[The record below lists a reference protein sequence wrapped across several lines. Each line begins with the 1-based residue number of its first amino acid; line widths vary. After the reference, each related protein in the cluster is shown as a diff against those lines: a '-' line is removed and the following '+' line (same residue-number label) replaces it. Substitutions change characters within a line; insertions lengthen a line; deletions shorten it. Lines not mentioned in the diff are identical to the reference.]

1 MEKNPTEDEVVQFV
15 LGIKKSEPELGIARL
30 HARIKS
36 DEPTWALSVN
46 RLRSIL
52 RSHSLTNTS
61 LTATSNDSGMAIAD
75 EFRDRLYI
83 SQTVSSPVSNLT
95 LPTGIEVFT
104 SRSRG
109 KGLQVSSTLPESIP
123 EGAMLWTEPALVL
136 IPPISL
142 VGLIPTGKAC
152 SYCSRPLVSMSS
164 LIASCSTCSGRWCS
178 SRCRKLDKIHK
189 YIRHGK
195 YTSEWIAIEQFAVEN
210 EWSAFYQYAYT
221 LAASIFDD
229 QDEGQF
235 SKHFVRDGVAG
246 LAKIRQDIRQK
257 ADPQHGKAM
266 FMGEQLEMMW
276 EAGYKVLCKF
286 FSHLSAPSYEEY
298 LSGIGM
304 VNINNLDGSIYLL
317 QSHLNHSC
325 EPSVDV
331 KIVGRTAGVKVTAK
345 RQLYPGEEL
354 TTTYVDLKKDVMFRR
369 QKLLE
374 GWGFWC
380 TCPRCMREQDGTL
393 EDGQRENKS
402 PSSKDNVGRNTI
414 ADADSPK
421 KKKKG
426 KSKSKK
432 PTSEP
437 ARVRKKS
444 VTFDDN
450 VVQIEI

>member
-1 MEKNPTEDEVVQFV
+1 MEKNPTEDEVVQIV
-15 LGIKKSEPELGIARL
+15 LDIKKSEPELGIAKL

-36 DEPTWALSVN
+36 LEPAWALSVN
-46 RLRSIL
+46 RLRSIM
-52 RSHSLTNTS
+52 RSHSLTDVPLKGTTS
-61 LTATSNDSGMAIAD
+61 LSGATIPE
-75 EFRDRLYI
+75 EFRDRLYV
-83 SQTVSSPVSNLT
+83 SETVSHLISDLS
-95 LPTGIEVFT
+95 LPPLIEVFN
-104 SRSRG
+104 SKQRG
-109 KGLQVSSTLPESIP
+109 KGLQVSSKLPKPESIP
-123 EGAMLWTEPALVL
+123 EGAVLWTEPALVL

-152 SYCSRPLVSMSS
+152 SYCARPLVSMSS

-178 SRCRKLDKIHK
+178 TRCRKLDKLHK
-189 YIRHGK
+189 HIRHGK
-195 YTSEWIAIEQFAVEN
+195 YTSEWGAIEQFAVEN
-210 EWSAFYQYAYT
+210 EWSAFYQYAYA
-221 LAASIFDD
+221 LAAVTFEDHDGGQSSKPIK
-229 QDEGQF
+229 EG
-235 SKHFVRDGVAG
+235 VEG

-257 ADPQHGKAM
+257 ADPQYKNNI
-266 FMGEQLEMMW
+266 FLGEELDILWQE
-276 EAGYKVLCKF
+276 GYKVLCKF
-286 FSHLSAPSYEEY
+286 FAHLSIPSYEEY

-345 RQLYPGEEL
+345 RQLHPDEEL
-354 TTTYVDLKKDVMFRR
+354 TTTYVDLKKDVTFRR

-380 TCPRCMREQDGTL
+380 TCSRCMREQDLTL
-393 EDGQRENKS
+393 RDDATGLSTKDNSDAKLTADAEDGS
-402 PSSKDNVGRNTI
+402 
-414 ADADSPK
+414 K
-421 KKKKG
+421 KKKKA
-426 KSKSKK
+426 KSKSKQK
-432 PTSEP
+432 MPEP